1 MAEFDFASFLN
12 VAETT
17 SVPGVSLALLVGFIL
32 SLGLRWHF
40 LRFSSTF
47 SNRREFSSIFPFMVL
62 VVALVIAIVKS
73 SLALSLG
80 LVGAL
85 SIVRFRTP
93 IKEPE
98 ELVYL
103 FMAIAIGIGLGAAQ
117 VLTTCVA
124 TVIILT
130 FTAIVKLRHTT
141 LSQNLFL
148 SVTTDGPDSEID
160 VRALSNAISGAVE
173 RCELRRVD
181 LQTPAQQFVY
191 FVSAKDVADVYQ
203 LLETLRTQ
211 YAGAN
216 ISLIDQHR
224 LPGV

>member
-1 MAEFDFASFLN
+1 MENLDFSSLLNAAEA
-12 VAETT
+12 TT
-17 SVPGVSLALLVGFIL
+17 VQGMSLALLVGFLL
-32 SLGLRWHF
+32 SLCLRWHF
-40 LRFSSTF
+40 LRFASTF
-47 SNRREFSSIFPFMVL
+47 SNRREFSAIFPFL
-62 VVALVIAIVKS
+62 LLTVALVIAIVKT

-117 VLTTCVA
+117 ILETCVA
-124 TVIILT
+124 TLIILT

-160 VRALSNAISGAVE
+160 VRALSDTISDAMD

-181 LQTPAQQFVY
+181 LQTPSQQFVY
-191 FVSAKDVADVYQ
+191 FVAAKDIAAVYQ
-203 LLETLRTQ
+203 LLETLRSQ

>member
-1 MAEFDFASFLN
+1 MEKLDFSSLLNAAEA
-12 VAETT
+12 TT
-17 SVPGVSLALLVGFIL
+17 VQGLSLALLVGFLL
-32 SLGLRWHF
+32 SLCLRWHF

-47 SNRREFSSIFPFMVL
+47 SNRREFSAIFPFL
-62 VVALVIAIVKS
+62 LLTVALVIAIVKT

-117 VLTTCVA
+117 ILETCVA
-124 TVIILT
+124 TLIILT

-160 VRALSNAISGAVE
+160 LRALSNTISRAVD

-191 FVSAKDVADVYQ
+191 FVSAKDISAVYQ
-203 LLETLRTQ
+203 LLETLRAQ

>member
-1 MAEFDFASFLN
+1 MADFDLASFLSA
-12 VAETT
+12 AEET
-17 SVPGVSLALLVGFIL
+17 SVPGLSLALLVGFLL
-32 SLGLRWHF
+32 SLCLRWHF

-47 SNRREFSSIFPFMVL
+47 SNRREFSAIFPFLVL
-62 VVALVIAIVKS
+62 TVALVIAIVKS

-85 SIVRFRTP
+85 SIVRFRTL

-117 VLTTCVA
+117 ILETFVA
-124 TVIILT
+124 TGVILT
-130 FTAIVKLRHTT
+130 FTALVKLRHTT

-160 VRALSNAISGAVE
+160 LRALSDTISSAMD

-181 LQTPAQQFVY
+181 LQTPSQQFVY
-191 FVSAKDVADVYQ
+191 FVAAKDISAVYQ
-203 LLETLRTQ
+203 LLETLRAQ

>member
-1 MAEFDFASFLN
+1 MENLDFSSLLNAAEA
-12 VAETT
+12 TT
-17 SVPGVSLALLVGFIL
+17 VQGMSLALLVGFLL
-32 SLGLRWHF
+32 SLCLRWHF
-40 LRFSSTF
+40 LRFASTF
-47 SNRREFSSIFPFMVL
+47 SNRREFSAIFPFL
-62 VVALVIAIVKS
+62 LLTVALVIAIVKT

-117 VLTTCVA
+117 ILETCVA
-124 TVIILT
+124 TLIILT
-130 FTAIVKLRHTT
+130 LTAIVKLRHTT

-160 VRALSNAISGAVE
+160 VRALSDTISDAMD

-181 LQTPAQQFVY
+181 LQTPSQQFVY
-191 FVSAKDVADVYQ
+191 FVAAKDIAAVYQ
-203 LLETLRTQ
+203 LLETLRSQ

>member
-1 MAEFDFASFLN
+1 MENLDFSSLLNAAEA
-12 VAETT
+12 TT
-17 SVPGVSLALLVGFIL
+17 VQSLSLALLVGFLL
-32 SLGLRWHF
+32 SLCLRWHF

-47 SNRREFSSIFPFMVL
+47 SNRREFSAIFPFL
-62 VVALVIAIVKS
+62 LLTVALVIAIVKT

-98 ELVYL
+98 ELVYI

-117 VLTTCVA
+117 ILETCVA
-124 TVIILT
+124 TLIILT

-160 VRALSNAISGAVE
+160 VRALSDTISDAMD

-181 LQTPAQQFVY
+181 LQTPSQQFVY
-191 FVSAKDVADVYQ
+191 FVAAKDIAAVYQ
-203 LLETLRTQ
+203 LLETLRSQ